1 MSRQLKSRCGGG
13 GTRCGRGLK
22 RTWLAKKKSLSAAS
36 FISQV
41 VSISSVFTFEWLR
54 INTLRSY
61 SPSSLRSCAATC
73 KWVSF
78 FLYHCQQ
85 WNQRPPHLIVYET
98 LKDWTL
104 PQHGAQKQPYHL
116 SQWELYQLQSSSWT
130 LILFW
135 WESSQGVAL
144 SVKVLALPYRCN
156 SNHLCKWHLS
166 LQRSE
171 H

>member
-1 MSRQLKSRCGGG
+1 MWRWRHKVWARSQEDMACKEEELKCSVFHLPSCINQLSIHLWMVKN
-13 GTRCGRGLK
+13 K
-22 RTWLAKKKSLSAAS
+22 HVKIIFS
-36 FISQV
+36 FI
-41 VSISSVFTFEWLR
+41 FAL
-54 INTLRSY
+54 LRSY
-61 SPSSLRSCAATC
+61 VQMS
-73 KWVSF
+73 KF

-85 WNQRPPHLIVYET
+85 WNQRPPHLRVYET

-156 SNHLCKWHLS
+156 GNHLYKWHLS